1 MMVFVVV
8 GIAANLIGGVMFV
21 HSGLKDKVLSIVIFF
36 GSKEVMVLGSRG
48 EWQWLRTCLD

>member
-1 MMVFVVV
+1 MFVVV

>member
-1 MMVFVVV
+1 MVVMVFVVV

-36 GSKEVMVLGSRG
+36 GSNGIG
-48 EWQWLRTCLD
+48 FAW